1 MRKGTIVINRNDSN
15 RINWIGVCSNE
26 HPLRIRW
33 VFDLKSNKLLKNER
47 QRSFRDLSD
56 NCEREYTEAFAR
68 QSLELITKDMLH
80 MLQIQMNE
88 TQYSLLMNAV
98 EKARHEEL
106 PMFVVL
112 PGIPVNGI
120 RKIESNEALK
130 MDGSLVCTDLDSAR
144 LFAKTILER
153 FDDVSVCNIYRRTTA
168 NPQLGFIESYPR
180 K

>member
-15 RINWIGVCSNE
+15 RLNWIGVCINE
-26 HPLRIRW
+26 HPLHIRW

-56 NCEREYTEAFAR
+56 NCEREYSEAFAR
-68 QSLELITKDMLH
+68 QSLELITNDMLR
-80 MLQIQMNE
+80 MLEMQMSAV
-88 TQYSLLMNAV
+88 QYSVLMNAV

-112 PGIPVNGI
+112 PGIPVNEI
-120 RKIESNEALK
+120 RKVDSNEALK
-130 MDGSLVCTDLDSAR
+130 IDGSLVCTDLDSAR
-144 LFAKTILER
+144 LFCKTILQR
-153 FDDVSVCNIYRRTTA
+153 FDSVSVCNIYRGTTA